1 MSTFTF
7 AEDVRALTGMSI
19 GAAVS
24 SRAARRANALA
35 DAPAVAP
42 AVAPVVAPAETAVV
56 VAPVVAPAETAVVAA
71 NAGAAKAARTDPPR
85 ALVKGKGRDRHDAV
99 AMCVSK
105 KVVVVKVYE
114 DRRTGEQTE
123 VSKQVDVRTRSLG
136 VRPDRM
142 V

>member
-42 AVAPVVAPAETAVV
+42 A